1 MPPSRSH
8 ARSYILDVIC
18 ISSAGND
25 ESKVASPSTSD
36 RLAIAPYSS
45 VTRATIEAHS
55 QAPPPSAEESSDMP
69 AELLPRLS
77 TPNLVVEQPLQSIEA
92 PPQLPPPRVDPETTL
107 DEWEM
112 CYKDLTLREA
122 VGWGKFGLVL
132 LGVLLK
138 GGHSR
143 KVAQPVDASRR
154 EQDHSKQST
163 LVAVK
168 RLRGWFTSA
177 SFIMLL
183 YIIIYSHQYRHAS
196 VNLISC
202 TYIIIMTVLIAC
214 ILY

>member
-25 ESKVASPSTSD
+25 ESNVASPSTD
-36 RLAIAPYSS
+36 DHLAIAPYSS
-45 VTRATIEAHS
+45 ATRATIEVHS

-92 PPQLPPPRVDPETTL
+92 PPQLPPPRSEPETTL

-143 KVAQPVDASRR
+143 KVAQPVDASR

-168 RLRGWFTSA
+168 RLRGWFTNA
-177 SFIMLL
+177 SF
-183 YIIIYSHQYRHAS
+183 IIIYSHQYRHAS

-202 TYIIIMTVLIAC
+202 T
-214 ILY
+214 ILL